1 MPPAAPAV
9 PTSSPI
15 VGVIAGGPA
24 TVTGAEKVT
33 LTSIRSPRLYSWK
46 VWSCG
51 ADVSATAVTA
61 GAARTVTVT
70 VSLARWRLR
79 VPVVAAPLPVAV
91 SR

>member
-24 TVTGAEKVT
+24 TVTGCEKVT

-46 VWSCG
+46 RWSCG

-70 VSLARWRLR
+70 VSLARKRLR
-79 VPVVAAPLPVAV
+79 VPAAPLPITVN
-91 SR
+91 R